1 VTDHPGAWLPFPT
14 SFEPRPDQDQELV
27 EGEEEADR
35 EYIKRIRSIHSF
47 GDAEDLSRAPED
59 LFQPSKQRE
68 PPIDDLLVQQLIA
81 THETDVLLNEYRQMS
96 ASFPFVIIPEGMTSQ
111 EMHAEK
117 PMLFLAILT
126 AASWRDHPRQMSLDT
141 LFRKEL
147 AQRTIITPRRTLG
160 LVQSLLVYLSWYV
173 TILLGKS
180 GSSW

>member
-14 SFEPRPDQDQELV
+14 SFEPRPDQEQELV
-27 EGEEEADR
+27 EGEEETDR

-111 EMHAEK
+111 EVHAEK